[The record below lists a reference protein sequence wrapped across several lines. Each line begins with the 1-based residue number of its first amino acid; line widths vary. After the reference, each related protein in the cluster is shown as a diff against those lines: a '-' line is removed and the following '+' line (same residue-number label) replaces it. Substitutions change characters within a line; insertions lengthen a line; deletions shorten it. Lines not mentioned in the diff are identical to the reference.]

1 MINLLKSII
10 FIFILGFIF
19 SGCSHKLEVSDSYME
34 PHINKK
40 AQKVED
46 FISSVSI
53 LENKSNILEKRSERL
68 RAKGTLIKVD
78 HGELNNTV
86 SKSYFSQYFKNVSL
100 TSSKINKDLY
110 IESEILDS
118 KFYFYAFPDGTH
130 VEATLRIKAYYNGD
144 LILDKVYKNE
154 KDITVYLSAHLT
166 LTSLFDETYH
176 EAILNVY
183 KNEFQKDLI
192 SVLKTKVTVN

>member
-53 LENKSNILEKRSERL
+53 LENKSNPLP
-68 RAKGTLIKVD
+68 
-78 HGELNNTV
+78 
-86 SKSYFSQYFKNVSL
+86 FKL
-100 TSSKINKDLY
+100 
-110 IESEILDS
+110 
-118 KFYFYAFPDGTH
+118 F
-130 VEATLRIKAYYNGD
+130 EAGD
-144 LILDKVYKNE
+144 CIILDKETDTGSKN
-154 KDITVYLSAHLT
+154 LR
-166 LTSLFDETYH
+166 
-176 EAILNVY
+176 
-183 KNEFQKDLI
+183 KNPKNYFI
-192 SVLKTKVTVN
+192 